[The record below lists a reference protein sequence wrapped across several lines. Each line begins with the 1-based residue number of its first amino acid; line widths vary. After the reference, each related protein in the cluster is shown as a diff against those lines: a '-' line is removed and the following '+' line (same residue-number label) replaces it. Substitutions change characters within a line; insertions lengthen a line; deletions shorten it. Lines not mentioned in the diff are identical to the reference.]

1 MLKPV
6 EKQRV
11 AEEIVEQLRE
21 LILTGQYPPGAKLP
35 PERELAKRLGVNRAS
50 LREALKKL
58 EHLGLVRI
66 RQGDG
71 TRVQNF
77 METGGIELVSHLLPL
92 ATTTHPGIIR
102 DMLEFRCIFGRETAR
117 LAAERATP
125 ENIEAM
131 RELAAKINDE
141 LPLQE
146 LFELDF
152 EFYVAMTGGTGN
164 RVMGLLINTVRDAV
178 KSYTAV
184 LMHLIAPADA
194 VRKHHQELIG
204 AIETHDTEK
213 AGRIAY
219 EYLESGAKRV
229 LDLMAAGHLPAKDSD
244 EAAEGK
250 DGDGANSS
258 DVAAAV
264 TGDGAS
270 AASGESSASTT
281 SADDASGA

>member
-92 ATTTHPGIIR
+92 ATTSHPEIIR
-102 DMLEFRCIFGRETAR
+102 DMLEFRRIFGREVAR
-117 LAAERATP
+117 LAAERATE
-125 ENIEAM
+125 ENLDAL
-131 RELAAKINDE
+131 RELAAKAKNETDAS
-141 LPLQE
+141 Q

-152 EFYVAMTGGTGN
+152 EFYVALAAATGN
-164 RVMGLLINTVRDAV
+164 RVIGLLINTVRDAV

-184 LMHLIAPADA
+184 LVHLTAPADI
-194 VRKHHQELIG
+194 VSVHHQNVLTALESRDPNR
-204 AIETHDTEK
+204 AAE
-213 AGRIAY
+213 AAN
-219 EYLESGAKRV
+219 EYLGSGAARV
-229 LDLMAAGHLPAKDSD
+229 LEMMSRGEIPAPPEEEGDEEASDSESPETSPAGGA
-244 EAAEGK
+244 EAAQ
-250 DGDGANSS
+250 SS
-258 DVAAAV
+258 
-264 TGDGAS
+264 
-270 AASGESSASTT
+270 
-281 SADDASGA
+281 